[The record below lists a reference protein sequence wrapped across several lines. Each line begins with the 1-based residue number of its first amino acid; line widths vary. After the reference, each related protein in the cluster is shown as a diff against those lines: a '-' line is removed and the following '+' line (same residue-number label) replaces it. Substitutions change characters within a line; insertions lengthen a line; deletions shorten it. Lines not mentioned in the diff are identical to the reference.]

1 MPSESGLA
9 IHMVVWN
16 TFQNDARVRNEA
28 ETLQAAG
35 YRVTVHALHAPGST
49 QRHECLGSGVRVQR
63 HGQREGTRLLALQRG
78 QQAGSA
84 IARAWLVVVRA
95 WTHLLVLL
103 ALLRSRPDVLHA
115 HDVNVLPTVWL
126 ASRLLRVPLVYD
138 AHEVSTGREG
148 YRSRRCVV
156 AAVERCLMAR
166 SAATITTTDSRARFF
181 ARAYGIARPLVLH
194 DRPRLVNPQRDE
206 DRLRRELGLT
216 RPWPIVLYQG
226 GLQPGRGLE
235 GLITAM
241 ARVPEAYLVFVGGGS
256 LANRLRE
263 QVRASGLSARVHFVP
278 TVGLE
283 QLPAYTAS
291 ADIGVQPIENTCL
304 NHFTTDSNKL
314 FEYVSA
320 GLPVVASALPEITRI
335 VRRYELGVL
344 VKAGNVDEL
353 AEAIRTLVDDVGMR
367 ARFRANALEAAE
379 ALSWDGQEKALVD
392 LYRGIS
398 EG

>member
-1 MPSESGLA
+1 MASELA
-9 IHMVVWN
+9 SRVSMVVWN

-35 YRVTVHALHAPGST
+35 YWVTVHALHAPGAT
-49 QRHECLGSGVRVQR
+49 QRHECPDSGVRVQR

-78 QQAGSA
+78 QQPSGLP
-84 IARAWLVVVRA
+84 ARAWMVMIRV

-103 ALLRSRPDVLHA
+103 AVLRSRPDVLHA

-148 YRSRRCVV
+148 YRSRRRVV

-181 ARAYGIARPLVLH
+181 ARAYGIARPLVLQN
-194 DRPRLVNPQRDE
+194 RPRLMHPPRGE
-206 DRLRRELGLT
+206 DRLRQELGLA
-216 RPWPIVLYQG
+216 RPWPAVLYQG

-235 GLITAM
+235 GLIAAM
-241 ARVPEAYLVFVGGGS
+241 ARVPESYLVFVGGGS

-263 QVRASGLSARVHFVP
+263 QVRAAGLSERVHFVP
-278 TVGLE
+278 TVALE
-283 QLPAYTAS
+283 RLPAYTAS

-314 FEYVSA
+314 FEYVNA

-335 VRRYELGVL
+335 VRQYDLGVL
-344 VKAGNVDEL
+344 VRAGDVGEL
-353 AEAIRTLVDDVGMR
+353 AEAIRTLVDDAAMR
-367 ARFRANALEAAE
+367 ARFSANALRATEV
-379 ALSWDGQEKALVD
+379 LNWDGQEQALVD
-392 LYRGIS
+392 LYRGVT

>member
-1 MPSESGLA
+1 MPSESGLV
-9 IHMVVWN
+9 IDMVVWN

-35 YRVTVHALHAPGST
+35 YWVTVHALHAPGAT
-49 QRHECLGSGVRVQR
+49 PRHECLGSGVRVQR
-63 HGQREGTRLLALQRG
+63 HGRREGARLLALQRG
-78 QQAGSA
+78 QEASGVG
-84 IARAWLVVVRA
+84 ARAWMVMVRA

-148 YRSRRCVV
+148 YRSRRRVV
-156 AAVERCLMAR
+156 AAVEKCLMAR

-181 ARAYGIARPLVLH
+181 ARAYGIVRPLVLQN
-194 DRPRLVNPQRDE
+194 RPRLMNPPRDE
-206 DRLRRELGLT
+206 DRLRHELGLT

-241 ARVPEAYLVFVGGGS
+241 AKVPEAYLVFVGGGS

-263 QVRASGLSARVHFVP
+263 QVRASGLSERVHFVP
-278 TVGLE
+278 TVALE

-314 FEYVSA
+314 FEYVNA

-335 VRRYELGVL
+335 VRRHDLGVL

-353 AEAIRTLVDDVGMR
+353 AEAIHTLVDDAGMR
-367 ARFRANALEAAE
+367 ARFMANALEAAE
-379 ALSWDGQEKALVD
+379 ALSWDDQEKALVD